1 MYYFILLFIQ
11 ILEAR
16 QQFNDGSSGP
26 PVEDIAAAK
35 AVDAG
40 TLAKVLMERFGEPC
54 SRAKENRRISGLP
67 GLGPSGI
74 VDVKVHV
81 DKMETTDA
89 PPPSYAAGIGS
100 SEGRKKSNRKSRPKS
115 NTPGGTT
122 RSAIPTFAG
131 KSRHNLVMR
140 Q

>member
-81 DKMETTDA
+81 DKMETDA